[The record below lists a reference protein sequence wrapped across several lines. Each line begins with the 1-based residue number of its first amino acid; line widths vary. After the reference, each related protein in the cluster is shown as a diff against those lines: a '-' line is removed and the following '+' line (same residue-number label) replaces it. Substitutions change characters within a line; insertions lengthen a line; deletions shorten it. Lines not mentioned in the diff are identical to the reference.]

1 MCDKSTTAP
10 ELSDYDITINA
21 IHQDNMFKGTIT
33 VCIIYAVFAL
43 ILIGLAYTF
52 DNIRELLFDKFL
64 PFTLIYIIGTIT
76 IIMIFIYFIVSF
88 KPRKIEKTRVS
99 ENVSCPDYWK
109 LEVLDDNV
117 INKSFDVINYNKNLF
132 KYRCVMD
139 ENIFHKET
147 IYSQDKQEYSSNLYR
162 LGNISPYY
170 TGHKG
175 SDYTGVYDN
184 VRFNN
189 IKGKIDNKSAYLYKD
204 VSSYAA
210 SNLSYDGKSK
220 SNSNIIKD
228 LRDAAF
234 IMNNYKAV
242 YNKDKKDVAGYS
254 NIFNEQ
260 YNDSVQMNGKH
271 RIYYDAPPALTW
283 ATIGAT
289 TTASD
294 SISATSATAPLVDTS
309 SASFKYS
316 ATVYDWNNT
325 KDKIIDTFGTKRT
338 INVYIIDTT
347 KGSAIANNFVKVG
360 IIKNDPIKD
369 NRGAILSDQL
379 YFESAHAIVFPNL
392 SSSSGGTLFSDNKTF
407 YFPDTYLTTQDL
419 LTAQNYSKTTLETA
433 QDDFIKGPKIRLFNN
448 KERVIAYNDSGANAD
463 AITQNFNSSTVPL
476 TCSAVYPSL
485 LASKEPKY
493 EYNNTL
499 RCAYAKV
506 CNIPWSDMNC
516 NDITSYE

>member
-1 MCDKSTTAP
+1 MCDKTTDP
-10 ELSDYDITINA
+10 ILTDYDITINA

-33 VCIIYAVFAL
+33 VCIIYAVFAF
-43 ILIGLAYTF
+43 ILIGLAYVF

-64 PFTLIYIIGTIT
+64 PFTLIYIIGTII

-88 KPRKIEKTRVS
+88 KPRKIEKTKVS

-117 INKSFDVINYNKNLF
+117 INKSFDVENYNKNLF

-139 ENIFHKET
+139 ENIFDKKT
-147 IYSQDKQEYSSNLYR
+147 IYSQDKQDNASNLYR
-162 LGNISPYY
+162 MGNISPYY

-175 SDYTGVYDN
+175 TDYTGVYDN
-184 VRFNN
+184 GRFND
-189 IKGKIDNKSAYLYKD
+189 IKNNIDNKSAYLYKD
-204 VSSYAA
+204 VKSYVGT
-210 SNLSYDGKSK
+210 NLSYDGI
-220 SNSNIIKD
+220 SNSNIYKD

-242 YNKDKKDVAGYS
+242 YNKKDLMGYS

-260 YNDSVQMNGKH
+260 YSDTAAKNGKH
-271 RIYYDAPPALTW
+271 RIYYDTPPALTW
-283 ATIGAT
+283 ATNNVT
-289 TTASD
+289 TTNTT
-294 SISATSATAPLVDTS
+294 ISTNSTTVPAIGTVSTTY
-309 SASFKYS
+309 KYS

-325 KDKIIDTFGTKRT
+325 KDKITDTFGTKIA
-338 INVYIIDTT
+338 INVYIIDTE
-347 KGSAIANNFVKVG
+347 IAAVNNFVKVG
-360 IIKNDPIKD
+360 IINNDPIKD
-369 NRGAILSDQL
+369 NRGNILSEQL
-379 YFESAHAIVFPNL
+379 YFESVHGIVFHAVT
-392 SSSSGGTLFSDNKTF
+392 GGATLFSTNKTF
-407 YFPDTYLTTQDL
+407 YFPDTWLTTEDL
-419 LTAQNYSKTTLETA
+419 KPESNYSKTTLETA
-433 QDDFIKGPKIRLFNN
+433 NKYIKGPKIRLFNI
-448 KERVIAYNDSGANAD
+448 KERVVAFNDSGDGNTEAS
-463 AITQNFNSSTVPL
+463 QNFTSSIVPL

-516 NDITSYE
+516 NDIIPYASS

>member
-1 MCDKSTTAP
+1 MCDKTTDP
-10 ELSDYDITINA
+10 ILTDYDITINS

-33 VCIIYAVFAL
+33 VCIIYAVFAF
-43 ILIGLAYTF
+43 ILITLAYAF

-76 IIMIFIYFIVSF
+76 IIMIFIYFIVTF
-88 KPRKIEKTRVS
+88 KPRKIEKTKVS

-117 INKSFDVINYNKNLF
+117 INKSFDVENYNKNLF

-139 ENIFHKET
+139 ENIFDKAT
-147 IYSQDKQEYSSNLYR
+147 IYSQDKQYNASNVYR
-162 LGNISPYY
+162 IGNISPYY
-170 TGHKG
+170 TGYEG
-175 SDYTGVYDN
+175 TNYTGVHEAGKFN
-184 VRFNN
+184 VINN
-189 IKGKIDNKSAYLYKD
+189 IKNFDNKSAYLYKD
-204 VSSYAA
+204 IDTYASA
-210 SNLSYDGKSK
+210 NLSYDGK

-242 YNKDKKDVAGYS
+242 YNKKDLTGYS

-260 YNDSVQMNGKH
+260 YNDAAANKGKH

-283 ATIGAT
+283 AAKGAT
-289 TTASD
+289 KITTDISTD
-294 SISATSATAPLVDTS
+294 SVTAPSIPATANAD
-309 SASFKYS
+309 FKYS

-325 KDKIIDTFGTKRT
+325 KDKIIDTFGTKRD
-338 INVYIIDTT
+338 INVYIVDTNI
-347 KGSAIANNFVKVG
+347 SALIVNNFVKVG

-369 NRGAILSDQL
+369 NRGNILSEQL
-379 YFESAHAIVFPNL
+379 YFESKNDILFHSLGAGTP
-392 SSSSGGTLFSDNKTF
+392 TLFAENKTF
-407 YFPDTYLTTQDL
+407 YFPDTYLTTETLDP
-419 LTAQNYSKTTLETA
+419 AQNYNKITLDTS
-433 QDDFIKGPKIRLFNN
+433 DNKYIKGPKIRLFNYN
-448 KERVIAYNDSGANAD
+448 ERVIAFNDSGAGNSFT
-463 AITQNFNSSTVPL
+463 TQNFTTSTIPL

-485 LASKEPKY
+485 LASKEPNY

-516 NDITSYE
+516 NDIKPYASS